1 MRWISL
7 SRKRTFQIIGSI
19 IVFVLLA
26 SASGVIGNAMYAII
40 IWLWKT
46 FIKQIWEQV
55 NKPVTINSLLLFGSG
70 VVLVTILIGFTLTL
84 ISSIEARKI
93 LSQAVVRSN
102 KIIGLDDSL
111 LRLLARLD
119 PTKDLKSQIQKL
131 LEELLRDAIRT
142 FPDRTETYRASIF
155 LPNSKNEYLKIRV
168 HEGIPDKTIE
178 RSNFYIG
185 QDNNLWKE
193 RGVAGTTYHTQQ
205 LLVGH
210 ITWKKEKWE
219 CDLECYK
226 QFTQK
231 DAQPSYNSF
240 VSVPI
245 IGLADEPLGVV
256 CFDSHSSTVFDSTQV
271 QSLLLIFCRRIAVV
285 ILIYISLSQSHQ
297 PSTT

>member
-155 LPNSKNEYLKIRV
+155 LPNSKNE
-168 HEGIPDKTIE
+168 
-178 RSNFYIG
+178 
-185 QDNNLWKE
+185 
-193 RGVAGTTYHTQQ
+193 
-205 LLVGH
+205 
-210 ITWKKEKWE
+210 
-219 CDLECYK
+219 
-226 QFTQK
+226 
-231 DAQPSYNSF
+231 
-240 VSVPI
+240 
-245 IGLADEPLGVV
+245 
-256 CFDSHSSTVFDSTQV
+256 
-271 QSLLLIFCRRIAVV
+271 
-285 ILIYISLSQSHQ
+285 
-297 PSTT
+297 